1 MRGIDS
7 DSAYHNEFQRFTK
20 KLKKRIYE
28 LRKESGYTQEDMEKF
43 ELSYR
48 QFKRI
53 ESGETINMTL
63 SNLFKIA
70 KAFNLKPHELLDMWK
85 IGSGIKGDGLILTTP

>member
-28 LRKESGYTQEDMEKF
+28 LRKENGYTQEDMEKF

-70 KAFNLKPHELLDMWK
+70 KAFKLKPHELLD
-85 IGSGIKGDGLILTTP
+85 L

>member
-7 DSAYHNEFQRFTK
+7 DSAYHNEFHRFTK

-28 LRKESGYTQEDMEKF
+28 LRKENGYTQEDMEKF

-70 KAFNLKPHELLDMWK
+70 KAFKLKPHELLDM
-85 IGSGIKGDGLILTTP
+85 

>member
-1 MRGIDS
+1 MGFNV
-7 DSAYHNEFQRFTK
+7 SAKNQ
-20 KLKKRIYE
+20 KKRIYE
-28 LRKESGYTQEDMEKF
+28 LRKKSGYTQKDMEKF
-43 ELSYR
+43 ELSYH

-70 KAFNLKPHELLDMWK
+70 KAFKMKPHELIDM
-85 IGSGIKGDGLILTTP
+85 

>member
-1 MRGIDS
+1 MESYLKGKILVRGIDS
-7 DSAYHNEFQRFTK
+7 DSAYHNEFQRLTK

-28 LRKESGYTQEDMEKF
+28 LRKENGYTQEDMEQF

-70 KAFNLKPHELLDMWK
+70 KAFKMKPHELLDV
-85 IGSGIKGDGLILTTP
+85 

>member
-1 MRGIDS
+1 VRGIGS

-20 KLKKRIYE
+20 KLKQRIYE
-28 LRKESGYTQEDMEKF
+28 LRKEKGFTQEEMEKF

-70 KAFNLKPHELLDMWK
+70 KAFKLKPHELLD
-85 IGSGIKGDGLILTTP
+85 L

>member
-7 DSAYHNEFQRFTK
+7 DSAYHKEFQRLTN

-28 LRKESGYTQEDMEKF
+28 LRKANGYTQEDMEKF

-53 ESGETINMTL
+53 ESGETINTTL

-70 KAFNLKPHELLDMWK
+70 KAFKMKPHELLDV
-85 IGSGIKGDGLILTTP
+85 

>member
-1 MRGIDS
+1 MAVRGIGS
-7 DSAYHNEFQRFTK
+7 DSAYHKEFQRFTK
-20 KLKKRIYE
+20 KLRKRIYE

-53 ESGETINMTL
+53 ESGETSNMTL
-63 SNLFKIA
+63 ANLFKIA
-70 KAFNLKPHELLDMWK
+70 KAFKLKPHELLD
-85 IGSGIKGDGLILTTP
+85 L

>member
-1 MRGIDS
+1 VRGIDS
-7 DSAYHNEFQRFTK
+7 ESVYHAEFQRFTK
-20 KLKKRIYE
+20 KLNKRIYE
-28 LRKESGYTQEDMEKF
+28 LRKENGYTQEDMEQF

-70 KAFNLKPHELLDMWK
+70 KAFKLKPHELLD
-85 IGSGIKGDGLILTTP
+85 L

>member
-7 DSAYHNEFQRFTK
+7 NSAYYAEFQRFTK

-70 KAFNLKPHELLDMWK
+70 KAFKLKPHELLDM
-85 IGSGIKGDGLILTTP
+85 